1 MQVIRTHLAD
11 TDIAMQFPES
21 LKPFGLLVTGFTAG
35 IAAFQG
41 ILSIAGLEVGPRNS
55 SCSSGQVALRVEAYP
70 FDARVEISDLDKPF
84 YNGICLNQGRYG
96 LSVSAERYQTELR
109 VVQLGASDQIAL
121 FTLKPKIIVDLDK
134 DSIVQGEQYSGE
146 EVSIRL
152 SEIDVRSAIQ
162 LLADFTDKNFVIS
175 SDVEG
180 TISLA
185 LKNVP
190 WDLALDAIL
199 VSTGNKLEIKG
210 GVFYIVKKY

>member
-1 MQVIRTHLAD
+1 
-11 TDIAMQFPES
+11 MQFPDS
-21 LKPFGLLVTGFTAG
+21 LKSFGLVVTGFTAG

-55 SCSSGQVALRVEAYP
+55 SCPRGQVALRVETYP
-70 FDARVEISDLDKPF
+70 FDAKVEISDLDKPF
-84 YNGICLNQGRYG
+84 YNGVCLNQGRYG
-96 LSVSAERYQTELR
+96 LFVSADRYQIEQR

-134 DSIVQGEQYSGE
+134 DSIVQGDQYSGE

-185 LKNVP
+185 LQNVP

-199 VSTGNKLEIKG
+199 TSTGNKLEIKG

>member
-1 MQVIRTHLAD
+1 
-11 TDIAMQFPES
+11 MQFPES

-55 SCSSGQVALRVEAYP
+55 SCPRGQVALRVEAYP
-70 FDARVEISDLDKPF
+70 FDSKVVISDLEKPF
-84 YNGICLNQGRYG
+84 YNGMCLNQGRYG
-96 LSVSAERYQTELR
+96 LSVSAERYQAELR
-109 VVQLGASDQIAL
+109 VVQLGAADQIAL
-121 FTLKPKIIVDLDK
+121 FTLKPKITVNLDK
-134 DSIVQGEQYSGE
+134 DSIVQGSQYSGE
-146 EVSIRL
+146 EITIRL

-185 LKNVP
+185 LKSVP

-199 VSTGNKLEIKG
+199 TSTGNKLEVKG

>member
-1 MQVIRTHLAD
+1 
-11 TDIAMQFPES
+11 MQFPDA

-55 SCSSGQVALRVEAYP
+55 SCPSGQVALRVEAYP
-70 FDARVEISDLDKPF
+70 FDAKVEINDLDKPF

-96 LSVSAERYQTELR
+96 LSVSSDRYQLEQR

-134 DSIVQGEQYSGE
+134 DSIVQGDQYSGE

-152 SEIDVRSAIQ
+152 TEIDVRSAIQ

-185 LKNVP
+185 LMDVP

-199 VSTGNKLEIKG
+199 TSTGNKLEIKG